1 MTTLYQV
8 DVDRVPAD
16 PVAFAKALRVI
27 GGTSLRD
34 ATDIHAYL
42 VRAGGGTVVAG
53 VELTV
58 AEHIAR
64 ELVAVGASAAVI
76 ESSVRSPSRL
86 SPVVATKHAW
96 KRFRSIAVV

>member
-27 GGTSLRD
+27 GGTSLQD
-34 ATDIHAYL
+34 AAAIHAYL
-42 VRAGGGTVVAG
+42 LRAGGGTVVAG
-53 VELTV
+53 IEMTI

-64 ELVAVGASAAVI
+64 ELVAAGALATVV
-76 ESSVRSPSRL
+76 ESSVRSPSRC
-86 SPVVATKHAW
+86 SPIVATKLGW